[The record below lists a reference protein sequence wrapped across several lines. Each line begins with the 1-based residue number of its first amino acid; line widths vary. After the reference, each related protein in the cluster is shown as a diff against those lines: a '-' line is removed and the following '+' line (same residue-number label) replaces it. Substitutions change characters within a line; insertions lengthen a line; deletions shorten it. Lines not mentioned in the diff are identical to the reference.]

1 MKKIPTLFERRFEG
15 KGLVDVFAQRLK
27 DLRIQRGLS
36 LNQLAKDIGV
46 TAQSLSL
53 YENSKRTI
61 NIDLLNDI
69 AKYFNVSADYLIGL
83 SDVASL
89 DTDMQAV
96 CDYIGLDDVSVGIVK
111 NAATTRKNVLL
122 MINNGKVKK
131 IMETEGVIEWQ
142 V

>member
-1 MKKIPTLFERRFEG
+1 MESIATKGKFAIKLKELREQVGFSQTQLANELGISRGSISHYENGERQPD
-15 KGLVDVFAQRLK
+15 VDVLVRLC
-27 DLRIQRGLS
+27 
-36 LNQLAKDIGV
+36 
-46 TAQSLSL
+46 
-53 YENSKRTI
+53 
-61 NIDLLNDI
+61 
-69 AKYFNVSADYLIGL
+69 KYFNVSADYLIGL

-96 CDYIGLDDVSVGIVK
+96 CDYIGLDDVGVGIIE
-111 NAATTRKNVLL
+111 NAATKKKNVLL

>member
-1 MKKIPTLFERRFEG
+1 MKKIPTLFERR
-15 KGLVDVFAQRLK
+15 VDVFAQRLK

-36 LNQLAKDIGV
+36 LNQLAKDISV

-83 SDVASL
+83 SDTQSL

-96 CDYIGLDDVSVGIVK
+96 CGYIGLDDVSVGIVK
-111 NAATTRKNVLL
+111 NAATNGKNVLL

-131 IMETEGVIEWQ
+131 IMETDGVIEWQ

>member
-1 MKKIPTLFERRFEG
+1 MESIATKGKFAIKLKELREQVGFSQTQLANELGISRGSISHYENGERQPD
-15 KGLVDVFAQRLK
+15 VDVLVW
-27 DLRIQRGLS
+27 LC
-36 LNQLAKDIGV
+36 
-46 TAQSLSL
+46 
-53 YENSKRTI
+53 
-61 NIDLLNDI
+61 
-69 AKYFNVSADYLIGL
+69 KYFNVSADYLIGL
-83 SDVASL
+83 SDVATL
-89 DTDMQAV
+89 NTDMQAV

>member
-1 MKKIPTLFERRFEG
+1 MSQSE
-15 KGLVDVFAQRLK
+15 FAQRLK
-27 DLRIQRGLS
+27 CLRIQRCLS

-83 SDVASL
+83 SDTQSL

-96 CDYIGLDDVSVGIVK
+96 CDYIGIDDVGVGIVK
-111 NAATTRKNVLL
+111 DAATKGKNVLL

-131 IMETEGVIEWQ
+131 IMETDGVIEWQ